1 MGVTVEAVVSLMSEK
16 NIGCIV
22 ITENHIP
29 TGIFTERDLLKRV
42 VSKNLSP
49 SHTFIEDVMTKNPVC
64 VKTSTTLNKV
74 SAAMRLGK
82 FRHLMVVDDYLK
94 ARGVISIKDFMNWIT
109 DQYL

>member
-1 MGVTVEAVVSLMSEK
+1 MSEK